1 MIDQAETPLKRSA
14 LLALKLFGGACWVAA
29 YREAIKETEE
39 QGKELLPEAAVAFNL
54 AWEAIYSAGGIYTWK
69 KLSLEDKA
77 QTLVNISW
85 LVHDVKWLRSM
96 RRRGT
101 SVRPA
106 FIVLAVA
113 YQLAFL
119 AKLPP
124 GEAARISA
132 LWQNLGFSGYC
143 ALVPP
148 EKSDEHTRNFTLLR
162 AIGTA
167 VPTMTS
173 GVLRGIQPKYLA
185 PGLGCVLFDL
195 IRLAR
200 QEGGRTSWHSRS

>member
-29 YREAIKETEE
+29 YREAVKETEE

>member
-1 MIDQAETPLKRSA
+1 MTDQAETPLKRSA

-39 QGKELLPEAAVAFNL
+39 QGTELLPEAAVAFNL

-77 QTLVNISW
+77 QTLINISW

-101 SVRPA
+101 QVRPA
-106 FIVLAVA
+106 LIVLAAA
-113 YQLAFL
+113 YQLGFL

-148 EKSDEHTRNFTLLR
+148 DKADEHTRNFTLLR

-200 QEGGRTSWHSRS
+200 QEGGRTSWRSRS

>member
-1 MIDQAETPLKRSA
+1 MTDQSESPVKRSA
-14 LLALKLFGGACWVAA
+14 LLTLKLFGGACWVAA
-29 YREAIKETEE
+29 YREAIAETEE
-39 QGKELLPEAAVAFNL
+39 QGTELLPEAAIAFNL
-54 AWEAIYSAGGIYTWK
+54 TWEALYSAGGIYTWK

-77 QTLVNISW
+77 QTVINICW
-85 LVHDVKWLRSM
+85 LVHDVKWLRAM
-96 RRRGT
+96 RRRGAP
-101 SVRPA
+101 VRPA
-106 FIVLAVA
+106 LIALAAA
-113 YQLAFL
+113 YQLSFL

-143 ALVPP
+143 ALAPP
-148 EKSDEHTRNFTLLR
+148 DKADRHTRNFTMLR

-173 GVLRGIQPKYLA
+173 GLLRGVQPKYLA

-195 IRLAR
+195 MRLAR
-200 QEGGRTSWHSRS
+200 QEGWRTH

>member
-1 MIDQAETPLKRSA
+1 M
-14 LLALKLFGGACWVAA
+14 AA

-39 QGKELLPEAAVAFNL
+39 QGTELLPEAAIAFNL
-54 AWEAIYSAGGIYTWK
+54 TWEALYSAGGIYTWK

-77 QTLVNISW
+77 QTVINISW
-85 LVHDVKWLRSM
+85 LAHDVRWLRAM

-101 SVRPA
+101 QVRPA
-106 FIVLAVA
+106 LIVLAAA
-113 YQLAFL
+113 YQLSFL

-148 EKSDEHTRNFTLLR
+148 DKPDRHTRNFTLLR

-173 GVLRGIQPKYLA
+173 GVLRGVQPKYLA

-195 IRLAR
+195 MRLAR
-200 QEGGRTSWHSRS
+200 QEGRRTH